1 MPMEKL
7 RGYHMLRIILLLFIF
22 GGGYLTIFPARAALP
37 PSGASCGFGGGGQL
51 NLTIPKMAIPA
62 DTPNGT
68 VLYTSPK
75 ITTRIHCEAQVRTRI
90 VVATTADYNEFL
102 SKRNGVRLTVYID
115 GVAYDS
121 PGTRDIGYTSYGPNA
136 TLDKDVPIWFDIKV
150 DSSMGQIPVAGTL
163 LSGGFQS
170 MYVMPYFDYAAP
182 RGIINL
188 YTPNITYIPC
198 TMDVSVIPDTI
209 DFGAVKMSDM
219 EKGMKLQ
226 RKFTT
231 LIKKSKGCTI
241 AVSAPFGINMYFDPA
256 TPVINADGSL
266 NLNNGLGLSISDTS
280 GKYIPY
286 NSAWKIDDV
295 KVDSILKNYF
305 TANLQKVSGQD
316 VKTGPFS
323 ADVVVR
329 LNFY

>member
-1 MPMEKL
+1 
-7 RGYHMLRIILLLFIF
+7 MLRVIMLLLIF
-22 GGGYLTIFPARAALP
+22 GGGYLTMFPARAALP
-37 PSGASCGFGGGGQL
+37 PTGASCGFDGGGQL
-51 NLTIPKMAIPA
+51 NISIPKMAIPA

-75 ITTRIHCEAQVRTRI
+75 ITRRIHCEANVRTRI
-90 VVATTADYNEFL
+90 VIATTADYNALL
-102 SKRNGVRLTVYID
+102 SLRNGVKLTIYID
-115 GVAYDS
+115 GVAYDK
-121 PGTRDIGYTSYGPNA
+121 PGTRDLGYTTYGPNA
-136 TLDKDVPIWFDIKV
+136 TFDKEVSIWSEVKV
-150 DSSMGQIPVAGTL
+150 DSSMGQIPVTGTL

-170 MYVMPYFDYAAP
+170 LYVMPYFDYSAP
-182 RGIINL
+182 RGIMNL

-209 DFGAVKMSDM
+209 DFGAVKASDM
-219 EKGMKLQ
+219 EKGMRLQ

-231 LIKKSKGCTI
+231 LIKKNKGCTM
-241 AVSAPFGINMYFDPA
+241 AYSAPFGINMYFDPA

-280 GKYIPY
+280 GKYVPY
-286 NSAWKIDDV
+286 NTAWKIDDV

-329 LNFY
+329 LNYY